1 MIDLDDTIVACS
13 SPPGVGA
20 IALIRV
26 SGPDISFL
34 TECLSLDE
42 FKANEAKV
50 KEIEIKEGLKEKCV
64 LTLFRKPNSFTGE
77 DILEVSCHGNPL
89 IVDLLVSYF
98 VSKGCREA
106 KPGEF
111 SLRSFMNNKLTLLE
125 AEAIDDLINAETE
138 EQLLASSR
146 SLSGSF
152 DNRIDFIIEKL
163 KDLRIYVESNIDFSD
178 EEVISNFDEF
188 RTSLEDFTTFLNEF
202 IDEVGASRYLNEG
215 VKIVLTG
222 PPNVGKS
229 TLMNYLI
236 GKKTSIVSE
245 IPGTTR
251 DIIQKEAK
259 IKNLKFSLYD
269 TAGIRGTSQ
278 DPIEIEGINLANEII
293 EHCDLVIEIIDENTK
308 KYCRSYNKPVIR
320 ILNKIDVSDYRDKDR
335 LNLSFFDKK
344 DLTKLNDELFKALKI
359 PSNLNNMSFS
369 ARSRHINLLHQAREE
384 IFESLKFKND
394 SELELIAENLKK
406 ASDFIGEIKAPYT
419 SDQLLGEIFSSFC
432 IGK

>member
-13 SPPGVGA
+13 SPPGIGA
-20 IALIRV
+20 ISLIRV
-26 SGPDISFL
+26 SSPDISFL
-34 TECLSLDE
+34 TESLSLDGL
-42 FKANEAKV
+42 KANEAKV
-50 KEIEIKEGLKEKCV
+50 TEIELKKGLKEKCV
-64 LTLFRKPNSFTGE
+64 LTLFKKPNSFTGE

-89 IVDLLVSYF
+89 IVSLLVAYF

-111 SLRSFMNNKLTLLE
+111 SLRSFMNDKLTLLE

-146 SLSGSF
+146 SLSGNF
-152 DNRIDFIIEKL
+152 DKKIDLVIEKL

-178 EEVISNFDEF
+178 DEIINDFAEFKSNLDNFNSF
-188 RTSLEDFTTFLNEF
+188 FNEF
-202 IDEVGASRYLNEG
+202 IDEVGASKYLNEG
-215 VKIVLTG
+215 VKVVLTG

-229 TLMNYLI
+229 TLMNYFTNV
-236 GKKTSIVSE
+236 KTSIVSE

-251 DIIQKEAK
+251 DIVQKEVK

-269 TAGIRGTSQ
+269 TAGIRETTK

-293 EHCDLVIEIIDENTK
+293 KDCDLIIEIIDKNTK
-308 KYCRSYNKPVIR
+308 NYCKSYNKPVIR
-320 ILNKIDVSDYRDKDR
+320 ILNKIDISDYRDKDR
-335 LNLSFFDKK
+335 LNLSFYDKK
-344 DLTKLNDELFKALKI
+344 DLTKLSNKLFEALKI
-359 PSNLNNMSFS
+359 PTNLNNISFS
-369 ARSRHINLLHQAREE
+369 ARSRHISLLYEARKEM
-384 IFESLKFKND
+384 FESLKFEDD
-394 SELELIAENLKK
+394 SDLELIAENLKR

>member
-1 MIDLDDTIVACS
+1 LIDLDDTIVACS
-13 SPPGVGA
+13 SPPGIGA
-20 IALIRV
+20 ISLIRV
-26 SGPDISFL
+26 SSPDISFL
-34 TECLSLDE
+34 TESLSLDGL
-42 FKANEAKV
+42 KANEAKV
-50 KEIEIKEGLKEKCV
+50 TEIELKNGLKEKCV
-64 LTLFRKPNSFTGE
+64 LTLFKKPNSFTGE

-89 IVDLLVSYF
+89 IVSLLVACF

-146 SLSGSF
+146 SLSGNF
-152 DNRIDFIIEKL
+152 DKKIDLVIEKL
-163 KDLRIYVESNIDFSD
+163 RDLRIYVESNIDFSD
-178 EEVISNFDEF
+178 DEIIDDFKEFKLNLDNFN
-188 RTSLEDFTTFLNEF
+188 LFLSEF
-202 IDEVGASRYLNEG
+202 IDEVGASKYLNEG
-215 VKIVLTG
+215 VKVVLTG

-229 TLMNYLI
+229 TLMNYFTNV
-236 GKKTSIVSE
+236 KTSIVSE

-251 DIIQKEAK
+251 DIVQKEVK

-269 TAGIRGTSQ
+269 TAGIRETTK

-293 EHCDLVIEIIDENTK
+293 KDCDLIIEIIDKNSK
-308 KYCRSYNKPVIR
+308 NYCKSYNKPVIR
-320 ILNKIDVSDYRDKDR
+320 ILNKIDISDYRDKDR

-344 DLTKLNDELFKALKI
+344 DLAKLSNELFKELKI
-359 PSNLNNMSFS
+359 PSNLNNISFS
-369 ARSRHINLLHQAREE
+369 ARSRHISLLNEARKEM
-384 IFESLKFKND
+384 FESLKFEND
-394 SELELIAENLKK
+394 SDLELIAENLKR

>member
-1 MIDLDDTIVACS
+1 LIDLDDTIVACS

-20 IALIRV
+20 ISLIRV
-26 SGPDISFL
+26 SSPDISFL
-34 TECLSLDE
+34 TESLSLSKL
-42 FKANEAKV
+42 KANEAKV
-50 KEIEIKEGLKEKCV
+50 TEIELKKDLKEKCV
-64 LTLFRKPNSFTGE
+64 LTLFKKPNSFTGE

-89 IVDLLVSYF
+89 IVSLLVACF

-152 DNRIDFIIEKL
+152 DSKIDLVIEKL
-163 KDLRIYVESNIDFSD
+163 KNLRIYVESNIDFSD
-178 EEVISNFDEF
+178 DEIIDDFHEFKSN
-188 RTSLEDFTTFLNEF
+188 LNDFNHFLDEF
-202 IDEVGASRYLNEG
+202 IDEVGASKYLNEG
-215 VKIVLTG
+215 VKVVLTG

-229 TLMNYLI
+229 TLMNYFTDV
-236 GKKTSIVSE
+236 KTSIVSE

-251 DIIQKEAK
+251 DIVRKEVK
-259 IKNLKFSLYD
+259 INNLKFSLHD
-269 TAGIRGTSQ
+269 TAGIREATK
-278 DPIEIEGINLANEII
+278 DPIETEGINLANKII
-293 EHCDLVIEIIDENTK
+293 KDCDLIIEIIDKNTK
-308 KYCRSYNKPVIR
+308 NYSRSYNKPVIR
-320 ILNKIDVSDYRDKDR
+320 VLNKIDISDYRDKDR
-335 LNLSFFDKK
+335 LNLSFFDKR
-344 DLTKLNDELFKALKI
+344 DLTKLSNELFKALKI
-359 PSNLNNMSFS
+359 PANLNNISFS
-369 ARSRHINLLHQAREE
+369 ARSRHISLLYEARKE

-394 SELELIAENLKK
+394 SDLELIAENLKK
-406 ASDFIGEIKAPYT
+406 ASDLVGEIKAPYT

>member
-20 IALIRV
+20 ISLIRV
-26 SGPDISFL
+26 SSPDISFL
-34 TECLSLDE
+34 TESLSLSE
-42 FKANEAKV
+42 LKANEAKV
-50 KEIEIKEGLKEKCV
+50 TEIELKKDLKEKCV
-64 LTLFRKPNSFTGE
+64 LTLFKKPNSFTGE

-89 IVDLLVSYF
+89 IVSLLVSYF

-106 KPGEF
+106 NPGEF

-152 DNRIDFIIEKL
+152 DSKIDLVIEKL
-163 KDLRIYVESNIDFSD
+163 KNLRIYVESNIDFSD
-178 EEVISNFDEF
+178 DEIIDDFNEFKSNLSNFNH
-188 RTSLEDFTTFLNEF
+188 FLDEF
-202 IDEVGASRYLNEG
+202 IDEVGASKYLNEG
-215 VKIVLTG
+215 VKVVLTG

-229 TLMNYLI
+229 TLMNYFTDV
-236 GKKTSIVSE
+236 KTSIVSE

-251 DIIQKEAK
+251 DIVRKEVK
-259 IKNLKFSLYD
+259 INNLKFSLHD
-269 TAGIRGTSQ
+269 TAGIRETTK
-278 DPIEIEGINLANEII
+278 DPIETEGINLANKLIKD
-293 EHCDLVIEIIDENTK
+293 CDLIIEIIDKNTK
-308 KYCRSYNKPVIR
+308 NYCRSYIKPVIR
-320 ILNKIDVSDYRDKDR
+320 ILNKIDISDYRDKDR
-335 LNLSFFDKK
+335 LNLSFFDKR
-344 DLTKLNDELFKALKI
+344 DLTKLSNEVFKALKI
-359 PSNLNNMSFS
+359 PTNLNNISFS
-369 ARSRHINLLHQAREE
+369 ARSRHISLLYEARRE

-394 SELELIAENLKK
+394 TDLELIAENLKR
-406 ASDFIGEIKAPYT
+406 ASDFLGEIKAPYT

>member
-20 IALIRV
+20 ISLIRV
-26 SGPDISFL
+26 SSPDISFL
-34 TECLSLDE
+34 TESLSLSE
-42 FKANEAKV
+42 LKANEAKV
-50 KEIEIKEGLKEKCV
+50 TEIELKKDLKEKCV
-64 LTLFRKPNSFTGE
+64 LTLFKKPNSFTGE

-89 IVDLLVSYF
+89 IVSLLISYF
-98 VSKGCREA
+98 VSEGCREA

-152 DNRIDFIIEKL
+152 DSKIDLVIEKL
-163 KDLRIYVESNIDFSD
+163 KNLRIYVESNIDFSD
-178 EEVISNFDEF
+178 DEIIDDFHEFKSNLNNFNK
-188 RTSLEDFTTFLNEF
+188 FLDEF
-202 IDEVGASRYLNEG
+202 IDEVGASKYLNEG
-215 VKIVLTG
+215 VRVVLTG

-229 TLMNYLI
+229 TLMNYFTDV
-236 GKKTSIVSE
+236 KTSIVSE

-251 DIIQKEAK
+251 DIVRKEVK
-259 IKNLKFSLYD
+259 INNLKFSLHD
-269 TAGIRGTSQ
+269 TAGIREAIK
-278 DPIEIEGINLANEII
+278 DPIETEGINLANRII
-293 EHCDLVIEIIDENTK
+293 KDCDLIIEIIDKNTK
-308 KYCRSYNKPVIR
+308 NYSRSYNKPVIR
-320 ILNKIDVSDYRDKDR
+320 VLNKIDISDYRDKDR
-335 LNLSFFDKK
+335 LNLSFFDKR
-344 DLTKLNDELFKALKI
+344 DLTKLSNELFKALKI
-359 PSNLNNMSFS
+359 PTNLNNISFS
-369 ARSRHINLLHQAREE
+369 ARSRHISLLYEARKE

-394 SELELIAENLKK
+394 SDLELIAENLKK
-406 ASDFIGEIKAPYT
+406 ASDLVGEIKAPYT

>member
-20 IALIRV
+20 ISLIRV
-26 SGPDISFL
+26 SSPDISFL
-34 TECLSLDE
+34 SKCLSLDE
-42 FKANEAKV
+42 FAANEAKV
-50 KEIEIKEGLKEKCV
+50 KEIELKKGLKEKCV
-64 LTLFRKPNSFTGE
+64 LTLYKKPNSFTGE
-77 DILEVSCHGNPL
+77 DILEISCHGNPL
-89 IVDLLVSYF
+89 IVNLLVSYF

-138 EQLLASSR
+138 EQLLASSK
-146 SLSGSF
+146 SLSGGF
-152 DNRIDFIIEKL
+152 DKKIDFVIEKL
-163 KDLRIYVESNIDFSD
+163 KNLRIYIESNIDFSD
-178 EEVISNFDEF
+178 EEIINDFDRF
-188 RTSLEDFTTFLNEF
+188 KKDLEDFLTFLNEF
-202 IDEVGASRYLNEG
+202 IDEVGASKYLNEG
-215 VKIVLTG
+215 VKVVLTG

-229 TLMNYLI
+229 TLMNNLA

-269 TAGIRGTSQ
+269 TAGIRDAST
-278 DPIEIEGINLANEII
+278 DPIEIEGIDLANKVI
-293 EHCDLVIEIIDENTK
+293 EQCDLVIEIIDENTK
-308 KYCRSYNKPVIR
+308 KYFRSYNKPVIR

-344 DLTKLNDELFKALKI
+344 DLTKLNNELFKALKI

-369 ARSRHINLLHQAREE
+369 ARSRHINLLQEARRE

>member
-20 IALIRV
+20 ISLIRV
-26 SGPDISFL
+26 SSPDISFL
-34 TECLSLDE
+34 AESLSLDGL
-42 FKANEAKV
+42 KANEAKV
-50 KEIEIKEGLKEKCV
+50 TEIELEKDFKEKCV
-64 LTLFRKPNSFTGE
+64 LTLFKKPNSFTGE
-77 DILEVSCHGNPL
+77 DILEISCHGNPL
-89 IVDLLVSYF
+89 IVSLLISYF

-146 SLSGSF
+146 SLRGSF
-152 DNRIDFIIEKL
+152 DSKIDLVIEKL
-163 KDLRIYVESNIDFSD
+163 KNLRIYVESNIDFSD
-178 EEVISNFDEF
+178 DEIIN
-188 RTSLEDFTTFLNEF
+188 DFSDFKTNLNDFNTILDDF
-202 IDEVGASRYLNEG
+202 IDEVGASKYLNEG
-215 VKIVLTG
+215 VKVALTG

-229 TLMNYLI
+229 TLMNYFTDA
-236 GKKTSIVSE
+236 KSSIVSE

-251 DIIQKEAK
+251 DIIQKEVK

-269 TAGIRGTSQ
+269 TAGIRETTK
-278 DPIEIEGINLANEII
+278 DPIETEGINLANKII
-293 EHCDLVIEIIDENTK
+293 EDCDLIIEIIDKNTK
-308 KYCRSYNKPVIR
+308 NYCRSYNKPVIR
-320 ILNKIDVSDYRDKDR
+320 ILNKIDISDYRDKNR
-335 LNLSFFDKK
+335 LNLSFFDKR
-344 DLTKLNDELFKALKI
+344 DLIKLSNELFKALKM
-359 PSNLNNMSFS
+359 PTNLSNISFS
-369 ARSRHINLLHQAREE
+369 ARSRHISLLYEARKE

-394 SELELIAENLKK
+394 TDLELIAENLKR
-406 ASDFIGEIKAPYT
+406 ASNFLGEIKDPYT

>member
-20 IALIRV
+20 ISLIRV
-26 SGPDISFL
+26 SSPDISFL

-42 FKANEAKV
+42 FKTNEAKV
-50 KEIEIKEGLKEKCV
+50 IEIELKKGLKEKCV
-64 LTLFRKPNSFTGE
+64 LTLFRKPYSFTGE

-89 IVDLLVSYF
+89 IVNLLISYF

-125 AEAIDDLINAETE
+125 AEAIDDLINAESE

-152 DNRIDFIIEKL
+152 DNKIDFIIEKL

-178 EEVISNFDEF
+178 NEIIDNFDEF
-188 RTSLEDFTTFLNEF
+188 KSNLEDFQALLNEF
-202 IDEVGASRYLNEG
+202 IDEVGASKYLNEG
-215 VKIVLTG
+215 VKVVLTG

-229 TLMNYLI
+229 TLMNCLA

-269 TAGIRGTSQ
+269 TAGIRDSSR
-278 DPIEIEGINLANEII
+278 DPIEIEGIVLANEII
-293 EHCDLVIEIIDENTK
+293 KHCDLIIEIIDENTK
-308 KYCRSYNKPVIR
+308 KYYRSYNKPVIR
-320 ILNKIDVSDYRDKDR
+320 ILNKIDISDYRDKDR

-344 DLTKLNDELFKALKI
+344 DLNKLNNELFKALKI

-369 ARSRHINLLHQAREE
+369 ARSRHINLLHEARRE

>member
-20 IALIRV
+20 ISLVRV
-26 SGPDISFL
+26 SSPDISFL
-34 TECLSLDE
+34 AEYFSLDE

-50 KEIEIKEGLKEKCV
+50 TEIELKKGLKEKCV

-89 IVDLLVSYF
+89 IANLLVSYF

-106 KPGEF
+106 EPGEF
-111 SLRSFMNNKLTLLE
+111 SLRSFMNNKLTILE

-146 SLSGSF
+146 SLKGAF
-152 DNRIDFIIEKL
+152 DSRIDFVIEKL

-178 EEVISNFDEF
+178 DEIINDFDEF
-188 RTSLEDFTTFLNEF
+188 RSNLDDFIIFFDEF
-202 IDEVGASRYLNEG
+202 IEEVGTSKYLNEG
-215 VKIVLTG
+215 VKVVLTG

-229 TLMNYLI
+229 TLMNYLA

-259 IKNLKFSLYD
+259 INNLKFSLFD
-269 TAGIRGTSQ
+269 TAGIRDSSQ
-278 DPIEIEGINLANEII
+278 DPIEIEGIDLANEII
-293 EHCDLVIEIIDENTK
+293 QHCDLVIEIVDENTK
-308 KYCRSYNKPVIR
+308 KYFKSYNKPVIR

-344 DLTKLNDELFKALKI
+344 DLTKLNNELFKALKI

-369 ARSRHINLLHQAREE
+369 ARSRHINLLHKARRE
-384 IFESLKFKND
+384 IFESLKFKKD
-394 SELELIAENLKK
+394 SELELIAENLKR

>member
-20 IALIRV
+20 ISLIRV
-26 SGPDISFL
+26 SSPDISFL
-34 TECLSLDE
+34 TESLSLSE
-42 FKANEAKV
+42 LKANEAKV
-50 KEIEIKEGLKEKCV
+50 TEIELKKDLKEKCV
-64 LTLFRKPNSFTGE
+64 LTLFKKPNSFTGE

-89 IVDLLVSYF
+89 IVSLLVSYF

-106 KPGEF
+106 NPGEF

-152 DNRIDFIIEKL
+152 DSKIDLVIEKL
-163 KDLRIYVESNIDFSD
+163 KNLRIYVESNIDFSD
-178 EEVISNFDEF
+178 DEIIDDF
-188 RTSLEDFTTFLNEF
+188 HEFKSSLNDFNQFLDEF
-202 IDEVGASRYLNEG
+202 IDEVGASKYLNEG
-215 VKIVLTG
+215 VKVVLTG

-229 TLMNYLI
+229 TLMNYFTDV
-236 GKKTSIVSE
+236 KTSIVSE

-251 DIIQKEAK
+251 DIVRKEVK
-259 IKNLKFSLYD
+259 INNLKFSLHD
-269 TAGIRGTSQ
+269 TAGIREATK
-278 DPIEIEGINLANEII
+278 DPIETEGINLANRII
-293 EHCDLVIEIIDENTK
+293 KDCDLIIEIIDKNTK
-308 KYCRSYNKPVIR
+308 NYSRSYNKPVIR
-320 ILNKIDVSDYRDKDR
+320 VLNKIDISDYRDKDR
-335 LNLSFFDKK
+335 LNLSFFDKR
-344 DLTKLNDELFKALKI
+344 DLTKLSNELFKALKI
-359 PSNLNNMSFS
+359 PTNLNNISFS
-369 ARSRHINLLHQAREE
+369 ARSRHISLLYEARKE

-394 SELELIAENLKK
+394 SDLELIAENLKK
-406 ASDFIGEIKAPYT
+406 ASDLVGEIKAPYT

>member
-20 IALIRV
+20 ISLIRV
-26 SGPDISFL
+26 SSPDISFL

-42 FKANEAKV
+42 FKTNEAKV
-50 KEIEIKEGLKEKCV
+50 IEIELKKGLKEKCV
-64 LTLFRKPNSFTGE
+64 LTLFRKPYSFTGE

-89 IVDLLVSYF
+89 IVNLLISYF

-125 AEAIDDLINAETE
+125 AEAIDDLINAESE

-152 DNRIDFIIEKL
+152 DNKIDFIIGKL

-178 EEVISNFDEF
+178 NEIIDNFDEF
-188 RTSLEDFTTFLNEF
+188 KSNLEDFQALLNEF
-202 IDEVGASRYLNEG
+202 IDEVGASKYLNEG
-215 VKIVLTG
+215 VKVVLTG

-229 TLMNYLI
+229 TLMNCLA

-269 TAGIRGTSQ
+269 TAGIRDSSR
-278 DPIEIEGINLANEII
+278 DPIEIEGIVLANEII
-293 EHCDLVIEIIDENTK
+293 KHCDLIIEIIDENTK
-308 KYCRSYNKPVIR
+308 KYYKSYNKPVIR
-320 ILNKIDVSDYRDKDR
+320 ILNKIDISDYRDKDR

-344 DLTKLNDELFKALKI
+344 DLNKLNNELFKALKI

-369 ARSRHINLLHQAREE
+369 ARSRHINLLHEARRE

>member
-20 IALIRV
+20 ISLIRV
-26 SGPDISFL
+26 SSPDISFL
-34 TECLSLDE
+34 TESLSLSE
-42 FKANEAKV
+42 LKANEAKV
-50 KEIEIKEGLKEKCV
+50 TEIELKKDLKEKCV
-64 LTLFRKPNSFTGE
+64 LTLFKKPNSFTGE

-89 IVDLLVSYF
+89 IVSLLVSYF

-111 SLRSFMNNKLTLLE
+111 SLRSFVNNKLTLLE

-152 DNRIDFIIEKL
+152 DSKIDLVIEKL
-163 KDLRIYVESNIDFSD
+163 KNLRIYVESNIDFSD
-178 EEVISNFDEF
+178 DEIIDDFHEFKSN
-188 RTSLEDFTTFLNEF
+188 LNDFNKFLDEF
-202 IDEVGASRYLNEG
+202 IDEVGASKYLNEG
-215 VKIVLTG
+215 VKVVLTG

-229 TLMNYLI
+229 TLMNYFTDV
-236 GKKTSIVSE
+236 KTSIVSE

-251 DIIQKEAK
+251 DIVRKEVK
-259 IKNLKFSLYD
+259 INNLKFSLHD
-269 TAGIRGTSQ
+269 TAGIREATK
-278 DPIEIEGINLANEII
+278 DPIETEGINLANKII
-293 EHCDLVIEIIDENTK
+293 KDCDLIIEIIDKNTK
-308 KYCRSYNKPVIR
+308 NYSRSYNKPVIR
-320 ILNKIDVSDYRDKDR
+320 VLNKIDISDYRDKDR
-335 LNLSFFDKK
+335 LNLSFFDKR
-344 DLTKLNDELFKALKI
+344 DLTKLSNELFKALKI
-359 PSNLNNMSFS
+359 PTNLNNISFS
-369 ARSRHINLLHQAREE
+369 ARSRHISLLYEARKE

-394 SELELIAENLKK
+394 SDLELIAENLKK
-406 ASDFIGEIKAPYT
+406 ASDLVGEIKAPYT